1 MGGGETDP
9 TTGDFVFN
17 VEEAYLIEDGKI
29 TVPVKGAI
37 LVGNGPQVLKDILAV
52 GSDLELDVGFCG
64 KNGQSVP
71 VTDGQ
76 PTVLI
81 KELVVGGSDI

>member
-1 MGGGETDP
+1 
-9 TTGDFVFN
+9 
-17 VEEAYLIEDGKI
+17 
-29 TVPVKGAI
+29 
-37 LVGNGPQVLKDILAV
+37 LKDILAV
-52 GSDLELDVGFCG
+52 GDDIKLEVGFCG

-81 KELVVGGSDI
+81 KELVVGGSDL